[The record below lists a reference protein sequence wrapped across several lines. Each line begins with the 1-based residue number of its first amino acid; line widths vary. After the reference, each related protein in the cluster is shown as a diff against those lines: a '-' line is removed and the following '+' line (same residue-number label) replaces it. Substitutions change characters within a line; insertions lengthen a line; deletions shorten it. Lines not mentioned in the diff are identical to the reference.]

1 MCPIPRSMVECVAV
15 RSPAACDLSCAEVLY
30 YRDAAEGMVFDR
42 RILCDAIGIRRVR
55 KRLEAD
61 QYLGFRMKAVQ

>member
-1 MCPIPRSMVECVAV
+1 MSVWEKSEGMCPIPRSMVKCVAV

-30 YRDAAEGMVFDR
+30 YRDVAEGMVFDR
-42 RILCDAIGIRRVR
+42 RI
-55 KRLEAD
+55 